1 MTMSIGDTNPSPAA
15 GSAPIRASELA
26 QYSFCHRAWWLERVK
41 RLPADSQAKLARGR
55 QAHHRHEG
63 RVTAAAGWR
72 RAGLI
77 LIGAGG
83 LSLVATLLWLFAAG
97 GG

>member
-1 MTMSIGDTNPSPAA
+1 MTRSVGDTNPSHAA

-41 RLPADSQAKLARGR
+41 KLPADSQARLARGR
-55 QAHHRHEG
+55 QAHLRHED
-63 RVTAAAGWR
+63 RVSAAARWR
-72 RAGLI
+72 RVGLI

-83 LSLVATLLWLFAAG
+83 LSLVAALLWLFAAG